1 MAPRKSEKPI
11 QTAPKRSSD
20 SHFNQMSRL
29 NSWNGNSVY
38 PSNSQPN
45 TSVIGQPRFNCN
57 TVLGKVTSSK
67 MVLFLVGF
75 ILCGIPLAVFVTL
88 CVCLNM
94 GPNAFFNLL
103 LSNLCLIALASYV
116 FFSVTLPMEC
126 YSYTT
131 LTESYRSY
139 LTFSGCC
146 STPYD
151 SVSYIPSGWYRI
163 SGAAG
168 TQLLTTPVSSIDIC
182 GAPYGGY
189 FNGTLPTT
197 AGASVTGTFCFYTGS
212 PCSFSVAPITAI
224 NCNGY
229 YVFYLISL
237 SVGLKYRYC
246 STS

>member
-1 MAPRKSEKPI
+1 MV
-11 QTAPKRSSD
+11 QHQD
-20 SHFNQMSRL
+20 RL
-29 NSWNGNSVY
+29 QAQQ
-38 PSNSQPN
+38 PSQITIASPPS
-45 TSVIGQPRFNCN
+45 SVILVLLSLLIEVSRTYLDKPVNMRLKSFIVRLKIDFN
-57 TVLGKVTSSK
+57 
-67 MVLFLVGF
+67 F
-75 ILCGIPLAVFVTL
+75 IFS
-88 CVCLNM
+88 VCLNM

-131 LTESYRSY
+131 LTESYRNY

>member
-45 TSVIGQPRFNCN
+45 TSVIGQRRFKSLDSSQLVRSN
-57 TVLGKVTSSK
+57 TGRNNEMNKTTTTTTNSE
-67 MVLFLVGF
+67 FN
-75 ILCGIPLAVFVTL
+75 
-88 CVCLNM
+88 VCLNM
-94 GPNAFFNLL
+94 GPNAFFNML

-131 LTESYRSY
+131 LTESYRNY

-237 SVGLKYRYC
+237 SVGSKYRYC